1 MKYNETNKPLVCMLS
16 NSYCYKTTAQ
26 LKPVGVLWHS
36 TGCNNP
42 TLKRY
47 VQPADKDPNKAKL
60 LALLGTN
67 INRNDLNHT
76 QDKQGL
82 NAWIGKLADG
92 SVAAV
97 QTMPWNYAPYGC
109 GTGSIGSCNGW
120 RVANKDT
127 NLWVK
132 ECWIQFEICED
143 NLQDANYAKKVFEEG
158 CQLTAYL
165 CKLYGFDPN
174 GTVNFLAR
182 KVPVITCHKEVS
194 DLKLGSN
201 HGDVLHWFPKF
212 GITMDT
218 IRKRVTQILNENKV
232 DATTST
238 STSTSTATKPQISAN
253 TASTQTA
260 TTTTSQKIEIGDLV
274 SIADDAVYW
283 TGKIVPTWIK
293 AQNWYVYSI
302 DGNRA
307 VINFNETKVHTIM
320 SAIDAKYLKIVKK
333 SEESF
338 IPYRVRVIVDRLNYR
353 AGAGSTFKVNGV
365 IADRS
370 VYTIVAHAQ
379 DAYGDT
385 WGKLKSGA
393 GWINLRYTQPI

>member
-36 TGCNNP
+36 TGVNNP

-47 VQPADKDPNKAKL
+47 VQPADNDPNKAQLLSKL
-60 LALLGTN
+60 GKNLNG
-67 INRNDLNHT
+67 NDLNHT
-76 QDKQGL
+76 NDPQGL

-120 RVANKDT
+120 RVANKTT

-143 NLQDANYAKKVFEEG
+143 SLQDASYARKVFEEG

-165 CKLYGFDPN
+165 CKLYNLDPN

-182 KVPVITCHKEVS
+182 KVPVITCHCEAR

-201 HGDVLHWFPKF
+201 HGDILHWFPKY
-212 GITMDT
+212 GITMET
-218 IRKRVTQILNENKV
+218 IRARVAQILREDTV
-232 DATTST
+232 YVQPSTPSTPPASTTPTTPTTST
-238 STSTSTATKPQISAN
+238 TPSTSSVSTKFD
-253 TASTQTA
+253 
-260 TTTTSQKIEIGDLV
+260 IGDLV
-274 SIADDAVYW
+274 SITEDAVYW
-283 TGKIVPTWIK
+283 NGKLIPTWIK
-293 AQNWYVYSI
+293 TQNWYIYSVE
-302 DGNRA
+302 GNRA
-307 VINFNETKVHTIM
+307 VVNFNETKVHTIM
-320 SAIDAKYLKIVKK
+320 SAIDTKYLKIVKK
-333 SEESF
+333 CEESF
-338 IPYRVRVIVDRLNYR
+338 IPYRVRVTVDKLNYR
-353 AGAGSTFKVNGV
+353 AGAGSNFKVNGV

-370 VYTIVAHAQ
+370 VYTIVAHSQ
-379 DAYGDT
+379 DSYGDT

-393 GWINLRYTQPI
+393 GWINLKYTQPI